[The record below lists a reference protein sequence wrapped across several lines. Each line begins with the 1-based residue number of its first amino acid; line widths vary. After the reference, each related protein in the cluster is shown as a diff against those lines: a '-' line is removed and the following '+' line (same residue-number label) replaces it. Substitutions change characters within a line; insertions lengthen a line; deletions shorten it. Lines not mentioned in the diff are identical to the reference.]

1 MSISRVVS
9 DSSFYICFLDDIE
22 RVDALLR
29 LMTSREYSFV
39 MGSVIRREVTAKE
52 CPEDFLDTLHRSVEI
67 YEYYGHGEILRPFFG
82 DAEIRKG
89 ESEAVVISFIL
100 HGKGELHILVIDES
114 PARRFVGR
122 RFPDLVQYMTGTVGF
137 LETSTVLRYIFTPE
151 EAIVML
157 KEIIASDFRVD
168 PGIVREAI
176 ERLEGT

>member
-1 MSISRVVS
+1 MPSIRVVS
-9 DSSFYICFLDDIE
+9 DSSFYICFLDDIR

-29 LMTSREYSFV
+29 LLTCGHYAFI

-52 CPEDFLDTLHRSVEI
+52 CPEDFLDTLHSHVEFF
-67 YEYYGHGEILRPFFG
+67 EYFGHGEILRPFFG

-100 HGKGELHILVIDES
+100 HGKGELHVLVIDES

-122 RFPDLVQYMTGTVGF
+122 RFPDLVQYMTGTIGF
-137 LETSTVLRYIFTPE
+137 LETSTVVRNIFTPE
-151 EAIVML
+151 EAMEML
-157 KEIIASDFRVD
+157 RSILASGFRVD

-176 ERLEGT
+176 ERLEAI